1 MAEKIYKSQLPA
13 CPLVD
18 ASIWSLLF
26 ANDSFPSATNE
37 PAFVDSEA
45 GYTVTR
51 GQLRSLTLSLA
62 WGLRTHLLKL
72 GGPRLTRGSTIMI
85 FSPNTIAWPMM
96 LFGSIAAGFKCTLAN
111 SSYTPPELAHQWKDS
126 QADLIFVHPALL
138 QVTLD
143 MFTLVKISPEDF
155 KTRIV
160 LATHGLTA
168 GVPSGFFTMEDFIGK
183 GSLSQE
189 EKFDGPDAN
198 ETALLCY
205 SSGTTGQPKGVESS
219 HKNITSSL
227 QMTSSTYPFL
237 VHGKDLTIGL
247 LPFYHIYG
255 AAQILLFPYLLAVP
269 VVVMAKYEPDHFCKT
284 IEKYCATYI
293 NVVPPILL
301 ALAHHPSTNKYNL
314 KSLKMLYS
322 GAAPLGAP
330 LATSVREKFKSVGVD
345 VVVGQGYGLTETS
358 PISHVLLPQD
368 TERKVGSVGILLP
381 NMEARLVN
389 ELDESPSSTDADE
402 GEPGELWLR
411 GPNIMK
417 GYLNNKMATKNSIT
431 SEGWF
436 KTGDVAIRDKE
447 GFFYIVDRKKE
458 LIKYNGFQ
466 VPPAELES
474 VLLQHPEVRDAAVI
488 GVQSTTEATELP
500 RAYVV
505 SSKPF
510 KTDQEKA
517 AFCNHVQGWIQTR
530 VAKHKFLRGGV
541 VVLDIIPK
549 SAAGKIQRKD
559 LRERAKKEL
568 VHGLL
573 KGKL

>member
-37 PAFVDSEA
+37 PAFVDSET

-85 FSPNTIAWPMM
+85 FSPNTIAWPVM

-168 GVPSGFFTMEDFIGK
+168 GVPSGFFTMEDFISK

-205 SSGTTGQPKGVESS
+205 SSGTTGQPKGVE
-219 HKNITSSL
+219 
-227 QMTSSTYPFL
+227 
-237 VHGKDLTIGL
+237 V
-247 LPFYHIYG
+247 
-255 AAQILLFPYLLAVP
+255 
-269 VVVMAKYEPDHFCKT
+269 
-284 IEKYCATYI
+284 
-293 NVVPPILL
+293 
-301 ALAHHPSTNKYNL
+301 
-314 KSLKMLYS
+314 
-322 GAAPLGAP
+322 
-330 LATSVREKFKSVGVD
+330 
-345 VVVGQGYGLTETS
+345 
-358 PISHVLLPQD
+358 
-368 TERKVGSVGILLP
+368 
-381 NMEARLVN
+381 
-389 ELDESPSSTDADE
+389 
-402 GEPGELWLR
+402 
-411 GPNIMK
+411 
-417 GYLNNKMATKNSIT
+417 
-431 SEGWF
+431 
-436 KTGDVAIRDKE
+436 
-447 GFFYIVDRKKE
+447 
-458 LIKYNGFQ
+458 
-466 VPPAELES
+466 
-474 VLLQHPEVRDAAVI
+474 
-488 GVQSTTEATELP
+488 
-500 RAYVV
+500 
-505 SSKPF
+505 
-510 KTDQEKA
+510 
-517 AFCNHVQGWIQTR
+517 
-530 VAKHKFLRGGV
+530 
-541 VVLDIIPK
+541 
-549 SAAGKIQRKD
+549 
-559 LRERAKKEL
+559 
-568 VHGLL
+568 
-573 KGKL
+573 